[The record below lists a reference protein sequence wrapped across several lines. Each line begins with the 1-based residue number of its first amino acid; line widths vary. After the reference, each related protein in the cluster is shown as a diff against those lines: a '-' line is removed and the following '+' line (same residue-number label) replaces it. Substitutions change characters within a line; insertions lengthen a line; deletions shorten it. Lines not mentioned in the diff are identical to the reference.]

1 MHKAHLYR
9 HCLLAVSLLFH
20 DSILRAFFSGN
31 KWVPVRS
38 AWILL
43 CSFLMLWAS
52 ANRMSSVFTFTVPRH
67 RNRRNPLSGFRSP
80 NEPSAWMLR
89 FIRSSQPTSLMIR
102 FRSSFRYS
110 TNYLD
115 TYSALLRS
123 ISGFLLRFPLIHS
136 FLCGH
141 PSHSWQLYT
150 WVSHSYPVLL
160 RSFLV

>member
-1 MHKAHLYR
+1 M
-9 HCLLAVSLLFH
+9 
-20 DSILRAFFSGN
+20 
-31 KWVPVRS
+31 
-38 AWILL
+38 
-43 CSFLMLWAS
+43 CSFLMLWAN

-123 ISGFLLRFPLIHS
+123 FSGFLLRFLLIHS
-136 FLCGH
+136 FYVDIHRIPGNCIPGFPAHIPFCSVPFGIAELQFLPICACVGVRFFMIYH
-141 PSHSWQLYT
+141 IFNPAY
-150 WVSHSYPVLL
+150 VLL
-160 RSFLV
+160 VLPRF